1 MNRKYHKICRYTDLN
16 EKKDMLK
23 FDEDFIKNYDEV
35 YILEV
40 DAELIRAI
48 SLYAN
53 CMIKETMLLI

>member
-1 MNRKYHKICRYTDLN
+1 MNRKYHKNCRYTDLN

-48 SLYAN
+48 SLYSN

>member
-1 MNRKYHKICRYTDLN
+1 
-16 EKKDMLK
+16 MLK

>member
-1 MNRKYHKICRYTDLN
+1 MNRKYHKNCWYTDLN

-23 FDEDFIKNYDEV
+23 FDEDFIKNYEV